1 MEENITM
8 GVLQNALRKK
18 QIGQLRKELADLSF
32 CCRIKL
38 PMNNPK
44 QQEKYTVPLEN
55 NQLVLVLNSEI
66 LLPEDAP
73 VRVTSAQLEELD
85 YRKLYEAYSSKG
97 RKSVTDPR
105 VLFKVMAYGYQ
116 CGIYST
122 RKLEEACKYRVDFMW
137 LLENGKAP
145 DHSTLSRF
153 RTGRCA
159 EAVENLFYQYVQLLE
174 KQGEVDH
181 RSVFIDGTKIES
193 RAGRYTFTWRGTAE
207 KNLTKTKQ
215 KVLELTGCKTLGELE
230 QLLSVKAEGISFVSG
245 KGKHKTEQQR
255 EWEAIDYL
263 CQQWRKYEEQLRIMG
278 EDRNSYSKTD
288 TDATF
293 MRMKEDH
300 MRNGQLKPA
309 YNVQIAVNS
318 EYITGIDV
326 FSNRTDVGTFIPF
339 MHKLEMAHQQ
349 RYEEVTADAGYE
361 SIENYLY
368 LEANGQMC
376 FIKPSNYEA
385 QKTKKFKSQIGR
397 IENMKYDR
405 EEDCFICAEGR
416 KLYCRKVSTEVH
428 NGIPVTRAWYR
439 CEGCANCPQREK
451 CCRKQD
457 MNAPKEVIMKE
468 TFWEKRQRSLEN
480 ITSERGIRLRMNRSI
495 QVEGAFGLIKND
507 FGFRRF
513 LTTGKKNV
521 RIELLFLA
529 LGFNL
534 KKRWMKQQKSRLET
548 HYSEKKAA

>member
-1 MEENITM
+1 M
-8 GVLQNALRKK
+8 LQNALRKK

-38 PMNNPK
+38 LMNNPK

-66 LLPEDAP
+66 ILPEDAP

-153 RTGRCA
+153 RTGRCT
-159 EAVENLFYQYVQLLE
+159 EAVEDLFYQYVQLLE

-230 QLLSVKAEGISFVSG
+230 QLLSVKAEGITFVSG

-361 SIENYLY
+361 SLENYLY

>member
-1 MEENITM
+1 MP
-8 GVLQNALRKK
+8 
-18 QIGQLRKELADLSF
+18 F

-38 PMNNPK
+38 QMNNPK

-159 EAVENLFYQYVQLLE
+159 KAVEDLFYQYVQLLE

-230 QLLSVKAEGISFVSG
+230 QLLSVKAE
-245 KGKHKTEQQR
+245 
-255 EWEAIDYL
+255 
-263 CQQWRKYEEQLRIMG
+263 
-278 EDRNSYSKTD
+278 TD

-361 SIENYLY
+361 SLDNYLY

-480 ITSERGIRLRMNRSI
+480 ITSERGIQLRMNRSI

>member
-1 MEENITM
+1 MKI
-8 GVLQNALRKK
+8 
-18 QIGQLRKELADLSF
+18 
-32 CCRIKL
+32 
-38 PMNNPK
+38 NPK
-44 QQEKYTVPLEN
+44 QQDQYKVSERN

-85 YRKLYEAYSSKG
+85 YRKLYAAYSSKG

-159 EAVENLFYQYVQLLE
+159 EAVEDLFCQYVQFLE

-181 RSVFIDGTKIES
+181 KSVFIDGTKIES
-193 RAGRYTFTWRGTAE
+193 RAGRYTFNWRGTAE
-207 KNLTKTKQ
+207 KNLAKTKQ
-215 KVLELTGCKTLGELE
+215 KVLEQTGCKTLDALE
-230 QLLSVKAEGISFVSG
+230 SLLSVKAEGIAFVSG

-255 EWEAIDYL
+255 EWESINHL
-263 CQQWRKYEEQLRIMG
+263 CEQWRKYEEQLTIMG

-288 TDATF
+288 HDATF

-309 YNVQIAVNS
+309 YNVQIGVNS

-326 FSNRTDVGTFIPF
+326 FSNRTDVGTLIPF
-339 MHKLEMAHQQ
+339 LHKLEMAHQQ
-349 RYEEVTADAGYE
+349 RYEEVVADAGYE
-361 SIENYLY
+361 SEDNYLY
-368 LEANGQMC
+368 LEANGQMS

-385 QKTKKFKSQIGR
+385 QKTKKYRSQLGR
-397 IENMKYDR
+397 IENMKYDKD
-405 EEDCFICAEGR
+405 EDCFICAEGR
-416 KLYCRKVSTEVH
+416 KLYCRKVSTEVK

-439 CEGCANCPQREK
+439 CESCQNCPQREK

-457 MNAPKEVIMKE
+457 INAPKEVIMKE
-468 TFWEKRQRSLEN
+468 TFWERRQQSLKN
-480 ITSERGIRLRMNRSI
+480 ITSERGIQLRMNRSI

-529 LGFNL
+529 LGYNL
-534 KKRWMKQQKSRLET
+534 KKRWMKQQKRRLET
-548 HYSEKKAA
+548 HYSEKKVA

>member
-1 MEENITM
+1 M
-8 GVLQNALRKK
+8 
-18 QIGQLRKELADLSF
+18 SF

-38 PMNNPK
+38 QMNNPK

-159 EAVENLFYQYVQLLE
+159 KAVEDLFYQYVQLLE

-215 KVLELTGCKTLGELE
+215 KVLELTDCKTLGELE
-230 QLLSVKAEGISFVSG
+230 QLLSVKAEGVTFVSG

-263 CQQWRKYEEQLRIMG
+263 CQQWRKYEEQLRTMG

-361 SIENYLY
+361 SLDNYLY

-439 CEGCANCPQREK
+439 CKGCANCPQREK

-468 TFWEKRQRSLEN
+468 TFWKKRQRSLEN
-480 ITSERGIRLRMNRSI
+480 ITSERGIQLRMNRSI

>member
-1 MEENITM
+1 
-8 GVLQNALRKK
+8 VKK
-18 QIGQLRKELADLSF
+18 NSKTQDQYKISEG
-32 CCRIKL
+32 
-38 PMNNPK
+38 
-44 QQEKYTVPLEN
+44 N

-85 YRKLYEAYSSKG
+85 YRKLIDAYSSKG

-159 EAVENLFYQYVQLLE
+159 EAVEDLFYQYVRLLE
-174 KQGEVDH
+174 KQNEVDH
-181 RSVFIDGTKIES
+181 KSVFIDGTKIES
-193 RAGRYTFTWRGTAE
+193 RAGRYTFNWRGTAE
-207 KNLTKTKQ
+207 KNLAKAKQ
-215 KVLELTGCKTLGELE
+215 KVLEQTGCKGLSELE
-230 QLLSVKAEGISFVSG
+230 LYLSNKAEGFTFVSG
-245 KGKHKTEQQR
+245 KGKHKTEEQR
-255 EWEAIDYL
+255 EWEAINYL
-263 CQQWRKYEEQLRIMG
+263 CQQWRKYEEQLTVMG

-339 MHKLEMAHQQ
+339 MRKLEKEHKQ

-361 SIENYLY
+361 SLDNYLY
-368 LEANGQMC
+368 LEANGQIS
-376 FIKPSNYEA
+376 FIKPLNYEQ

-397 IENMKYDR
+397 IENMKYDE

-416 KLYCRKVSTEVH
+416 KLLCRRVETERTD
-428 NGIPVTRAWYR
+428 GIPVTRAWYR
-439 CEGCANCPQREK
+439 CEDCRNCPQRQK
-451 CCRKQD
+451 CCKKD
-457 MNAPKEVIMKE
+457 DINAPKEVIMKE
-468 TFWEKRQRSLEN
+468 TFWEKRAQSLEN
-480 ITSERGIRLRMNRSI
+480 ITSERGIQLRINRSI

-521 RIELLFLA
+521 RIELFFLA

-534 KKRWMKQQKSRLET
+534 KKRWMKQQKRRLET